1 MPARIGVQVATRGA
15 PMPAPKTPVE
25 RFEAIANTL
34 TANRI
39 VAVGKIFGMPSLI
52 AHRKAFAG
60 LYDTA
65 MVFKLSGKEH
75 ARALAL
81 SGARLFDPS
90 RRGRPMKSW
99 VEVPAAHAERWT
111 ALAKQAYNLAESEHR
126 RAR

>member
-1 MPARIGVQVATRGA
+1 MPAS
-15 PMPAPKTPVE
+15 KTPME

-75 ARALAL
+75 ARALAWGHGC
-81 SGARLFDPS
+81 SIRPAGG
-90 RRGRPMKSW
+90 GR
-99 VEVPAAHAERWT
+99 
-111 ALAKQAYNLAESEHR
+111 
-126 RAR
+126 